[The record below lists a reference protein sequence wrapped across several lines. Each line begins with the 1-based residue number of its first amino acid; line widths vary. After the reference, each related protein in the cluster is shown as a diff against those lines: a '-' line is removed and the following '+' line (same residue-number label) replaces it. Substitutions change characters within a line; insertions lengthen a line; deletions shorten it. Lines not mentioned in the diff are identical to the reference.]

1 MSGSAHI
8 KRRRQRFCQIE
19 CMAWMYCTSRP
30 ASATGTT
37 RGACTKLSTF
47 EPARCGS
54 SHGMCRSSSG
64 SSFGSDLSGSPL
76 KSVRSSQALNT
87 RLQLPSECSF
97 RQDTCARITRMG
109 GRRAVGAAG
118 CCDAV
123 HSMLPGA
130 EPLAPALQDCERKSR
145 LEQLQ
150 LSICQTPL
158 VCRSLGRA
166 SIAGHSRPLH
176 SCDHGQRS
184 LAVAALLV
192 DDACRCW

>member
-1 MSGSAHI
+1 MSGSAHN
-8 KRRRQRFCQIE
+8 KRRRQRFRQIE
-19 CMAWMYCTSRP
+19 CMAWILCTSRP
-30 ASATGTT
+30 ASATGAT
-37 RGACTKLSTF
+37 RRACTQLLTF
-47 EPARCGS
+47 KSARCGS
-54 SHGMCRSSSG
+54 SHGMCRRSSG

-76 KSVRSSQALNT
+76 KSVRSSQDLNT

-109 GRRAVGAAG
+109 GSRAASAAG

-130 EPLAPALQDCERKSR
+130 GCLAPAFRECERKIR
-145 LEQLQ
+145 LEQMQ
-150 LSICQTPL
+150 LTICQTPL

-166 SIAGHSRPLH
+166 SIAGHNPPLH

-184 LAVAALLV
+184 LAVAALRLA
-192 DDACRCW
+192 DAC